1 MKRILCGLL
10 ALCLLWAP
18 RARAAEERTLA
29 YEETA
34 AGVRLTLEGPK
45 EEIYALQLELVLEGE
60 YPEAVFRPESRG
72 VYCPDCHVEAGRRET
87 AVTVYL
93 VAEGEPLEGKRL
105 TLGTLEIPGRP
116 EMPARGELLLL
127 DRNLRPL
134 AEGRISLSR
143 EGGSASGS
151 LSRVHIVQPENGT
164 VTVRPTG
171 AREGETVTL
180 SVTPDAG
187 YTLSAITA
195 KDSRD
200 REVSLTRD
208 GLNRYTFSMPALDV
222 EVTASFVPGGEL
234 AFQDVRPGDWCYDA
248 VRYVFEAGLMN
259 GTSATAFTPNA
270 PTTRGMIVAILYRLE
285 GSPAAGTARFH
296 DVAPTAYYASAVS
309 WASDNGIVNGYGD
322 GSFRPGQLI
331 TREQLA
337 AFLYRYAAR
346 KGRDVSQQA
355 DLSAFVDAGQIASY
369 AVEPLRWANAMRLV
383 NGVSADRLAP
393 SGNATRA
400 QAAAVLSRFAQNV
413 L

>member
-180 SVTPDAG
+180 SAVPDAG
-187 YTLSAITA
+187 YVLETMIARDTQ
-195 KDSRD
+195 D
-200 REVSLTRD
+200 REVSLTRA
-208 GLNRYTFSMPALDV
+208 GLNRYTFSMPAPDV
-222 EVTASFVPGGEL
+222 EVTAFFAPGGEL
-234 AFQDVRPGDWCYDA
+234 SFQEIGELFQKSEHWACVTYHRA
-248 VRYVFEAGLMN
+248 K
-259 GTSATAFTPNA
+259 
-270 PTTRGMIVAILYRLE
+270 GMVQERLGE
-285 GSPAAGTARFH
+285 
-296 DVAPTAYYASAVS
+296 
-309 WASDNGIVNGYGD
+309 
-322 GSFRPGQLI
+322 
-331 TREQLA
+331 
-337 AFLYRYAAR
+337 
-346 KGRDVSQQA
+346 K
-355 DLSAFVDAGQIASY
+355 
-369 AVEPLRWANAMRLV
+369 
-383 NGVSADRLAP
+383 
-393 SGNATRA
+393 
-400 QAAAVLSRFAQNV
+400 
-413 L
+413 